1 MGDFLVFVIIAGL
14 TIFGDIEFSKI
25 MLQSGDIEEAVIYFV
40 FIFPIATLVIFTVIS
55 HVVKF
60 IYDLIYYHT
69 SFISYDKYAFRDNPK
84 VKVDTSS
91 LSKIVVYR
99 CDALLNLGKAI
110 KNSNTQLR
118 YDYTISEYLF
128 NIQITQY
135 RDSNKANI
143 YCNELESYLIECKP
157 LLAQIPEGYLWL
169 KSIGEISS

>member
-1 MGDFLVFVIIAGL
+1 MGDFLMFVIIVGL

-69 SFISYDKYAFRDNPK
+69 RLISRNNYAFEDKSP
-84 VKVDTSS
+84 KVDTSS

-110 KNSNTQLR
+110 KSSNTPLS
-118 YDYTISEYLF
+118 YDHTISEYLF
-128 NIQITQY
+128 NIQTTEF

-169 KSIGEISS
+169 KSIGEIS